1 MADNL
6 FCPKWVFD
14 ICSAMTAYDYIVN
27 DVPIDISCKKYS
39 RGLNEKYREVKFIEI
54 KNASE
59 LIIKFMGKIKNP
71 EYEPYERLKHFLF
84 FTLKYETYYKKR
96 KYKTL
101 FGSAYDGTKEKEY
114 EEESTLQEFKTF
126 VYSLRSNLVKKA
138 PKSWD
143 IKEEDDPELDFL
155 ISLINKNFGINDLI
169 ESLDKD

>member
-6 FCPKWVFD
+6 FCPKWIFD

-84 FTLKYETYYKKR
+84 LPLNMKHIIKKESIRHYLDQHMTVLKKR
-96 KYKTL
+96 SMKKNQHYKNLKLL
-101 FGSAYDGTKEKEY
+101 FI
-114 EEESTLQEFKTF
+114 L
-126 VYSLRSNLVKKA
+126 
-138 PKSWD
+138 
-143 IKEEDDPELDFL
+143 LDQ
-155 ISLINKNFGINDLI
+155 I
-169 ESLDKD
+169 